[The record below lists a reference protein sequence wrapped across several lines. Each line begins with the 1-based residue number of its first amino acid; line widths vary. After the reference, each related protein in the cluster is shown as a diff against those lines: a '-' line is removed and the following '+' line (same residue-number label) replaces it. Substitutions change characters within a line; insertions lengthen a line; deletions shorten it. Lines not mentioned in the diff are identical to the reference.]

1 MKRCP
6 KCGQSYA
13 DSNLNFCLNDGE
25 LLMAESQTQSSSS
38 DEPPPTKFAMDDS
51 PPTLMM
57 NQPRSTNPIGWPTEA
72 APPATWQD
80 PSMAPQANFQP
91 WNQSVYVPPNQT
103 LAIVSIS
110 LGVASIIV
118 GWCCYIGFLT
128 GPAAMITGFVAL
140 SQIKKDPNA
149 YTGKPL
155 AITGIITGGLFL
167 VGYVLLMIVYFAA
180 IFAGNVR

>member
-25 LLMAESQTQSSSS
+25 LLAAMDARPELS
-38 DEPPPTKFAMDDS
+38 DEPPPTQFADDS

-57 NQPRSTNPIGWPTEA
+57 DHPRSTNPIGWPTA
-72 APPATWQD
+72 SAPPAAWQD
-80 PSMAPQANFQP
+80 PTLAPQANFQP
-91 WNQSVYVPPNQT
+91 WNQNAYVTPNQT
-103 LAIVSIS
+103 LAIISMS
-110 LGVASIIV
+110 LGLASIVI
-118 GWCCYIGFLT
+118 GWCCYLGFLL
-128 GPAAMITGFVAL
+128 GPAALITGFIAL

-155 AITGIITGGLFL
+155 ALVGIITGGLFL
-167 VGYVLLMIVYFAA
+167 IGYTLFILIYLAA
-180 IFAGNVR
+180 MFLSQV